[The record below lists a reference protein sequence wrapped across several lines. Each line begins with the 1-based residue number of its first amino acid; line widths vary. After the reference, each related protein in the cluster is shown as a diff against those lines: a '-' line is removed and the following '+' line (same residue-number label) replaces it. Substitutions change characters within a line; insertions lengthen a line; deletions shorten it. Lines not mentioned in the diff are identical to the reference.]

1 MFVVKTDYLC
11 FAATTLNF
19 SVSNVEKVEKADELA
34 WKGASTPLIGTEAFC
49 SLGGAFF

>member
-1 MFVVKTDYLC
+1 MFVVKTDYLS

-34 WKGASTPLIGTEAFC
+34 RRKESSTPLIGTKAFC
-49 SLGGAFF
+49 SF